1 VQIRVTDER
10 LAHAEKRREM
20 VGQRASIQL
29 ALAKPDVVTVS
40 RRDTSVRL
48 YQKLFADSPVGEK
61 FLCAVIKS
69 LPDDSFLLTA
79 YFTVRLKTGDV
90 IWRAN

>member
-1 VQIRVTDER
+1 
-10 LAHAEKRREM
+10 M
-20 VGQRASIQL
+20 VAQRARIQL
-29 ALAKPDVVTVS
+29 AIAEPDVVTIS

-48 YQKLFADSPVGEK
+48 YQRLFADSPVGEK
-61 FLCAVIKS
+61 FLCAVIKY

-79 YFTVRLKTGDV
+79 YFTDKLKTGDV